1 MRSQQQALSHLAGSV
16 EQLASS
22 AATNHRLTIEA
33 DVQRDKMVIDC
44 KRDQSQKNRKHTI
57 QMAKF
62 LPMLWCT
69 TTDHLCYLTGKSIQ
83 IPNSGVVWKSG
94 FHNMLYF
101 LLFPLLTDHRQH
113 PTSSLRLSNQ
123 IMMQWSILTILT
135 IINVKNIAKE
145 SKINHFSRD
154 ILLFYDF

>member
-62 LPMLWCT
+62 LPML
-69 TTDHLCYLTGKSIQ
+69 
-83 IPNSGVVWKSG
+83 
-94 FHNMLYF
+94 
-101 LLFPLLTDHRQH
+101 
-113 PTSSLRLSNQ
+113 
-123 IMMQWSILTILT
+123 
-135 IINVKNIAKE
+135 
-145 SKINHFSRD
+145 
-154 ILLFYDF
+154 